1 MSLGKNKKILIGLLI
16 FLFINILIIGITL
29 GVRIGHNKESFGTAL
44 SFLARRVYLDN
55 YLRQNPLLLGS
66 LVLFGYLALG
76 RGKVESILGA
86 LKTAIGVFLLTVGS
100 GGLVG
105 LAKPVFDAIGKI
117 REGGVVP
124 LDPYLGWTSADN
136 FLQKGFGEAN
146 DFLTLVS
153 FTFIFAFIVNILMVL
168 AKRFTNTN
176 AIMITGHVMLQQSS
190 IVTALLYVIL
200 FRSIPLVDGGIGVGQ
215 QAGLVF
221 ISGLF
226 LGIYW
231 ATSSVATLKMTN
243 LVTQN
248 AGFAVGHQQMLT
260 LFTSY
265 KMGRF
270 FGKKEHSAENRKLP
284 QSLKIFEDN
293 IFTQTIIILV
303 LFAVLF
309 AVIIGYYGVENV
321 INSSYNGF
329 AGPKVDKDSPVFIK
343 NASEA
348 AKSIGA
354 AWNGSFGGANFVF
367 IIFGGVLRIIA
378 TLIALMTGV
387 RMFVTELQQSFHG
400 ISEKIIPG
408 AVVAVDIA
416 ATYGFSINAVTYGFL
431 GGVLGQFLAVFIAIG
446 LAAIPGNN
454 YSLVAVPLFIT
465 LFFNSGA
472 MGVYANAS
480 GGWKASFIVPAIIGF
495 FEIIIISFALKLVQ
509 NISDSGIPSLLNK
522 NTGISEIQNPVS
534 TGFLGMGDWNLFFG
548 IVLIIGQFH
557 FVLGWISVVIA
568 IILLILLAQAVDST
582 KQHKKTWLQK
592 LLKIDVDLIEKE
604 A

>member
-1 MSLGKNKKILIGLLI
+1 MSLNKNKKLLFGLLI
-16 FLFINILIIGITL
+16 FLLINILIIGITL
-29 GVRIGHNKESFGTAL
+29 GVRMGKYQESFSSAL
-44 SFLARRVYLDN
+44 NFLVRVVYLDN

-76 RGKVESILGA
+76 RGKVDAILGA

-105 LAKPVFDAIGKI
+105 LARPVFNAIGGIK
-117 REGGVVP
+117 EGGVVP
-124 LDPYLGWTSADN
+124 LDPYLGWTSANN
-136 FLQKGFGEAN
+136 FLQKGFGAAN
-146 DFLTLVS
+146 DFLTLIS
-153 FTFIFAFIVNILMVL
+153 FTFIFAFIINILMVL

-176 AIMITGHVMLQQSS
+176 SIMITGHVMLQQSS

-200 FRSIPLVDGGIGVGQ
+200 FRTFPLLDDGAISTGSQV
-215 QAGLVF
+215 GLVL

-231 ATSSVATLKMTN
+231 ATASGATLKITN

-248 AGFAVGHQQMLT
+248 AGFAVGHQQMLS

-265 KMGRF
+265 KIGRF
-270 FGKKEHSAENRKLP
+270 FGKKEQSAENRKLP
-284 QSLKIFEDN
+284 SSLKIFEDN

-309 AVIIGYYGVENV
+309 AIIIGYHGIENV
-321 INSSYNGF
+321 INSKFNGF
-329 AGPKVDKDSPVFIK
+329 AAPES
-343 NASEA
+343 ATSA
-348 AKSIGA
+348 AKTAAKEIGA
-354 AWNGSFGGANFVF
+354 AWNSSLGGANFVF
-367 IIFGGVLRIIA
+367 LILGGVLKIVA
-378 TLIALMTGV
+378 TLVALMTGV

-400 ISEKIIPG
+400 ISEKVIPG

-431 GGVLGQFLAVFIAIG
+431 GGVFGQFLAVFVTIG

-454 YSLVAVPLFIT
+454 FSLVAVPLFIT

-472 MGVYANAS
+472 MGVFANAS

-509 NISDSGIPSLLNK
+509 NISGEGIPL
-522 NTGISEIQNPVS
+522 GQNPVA

-548 IVLIIGQFH
+548 LVLIIGQFH
-557 FVLGWISVVIA
+557 FVVGWIA
-568 IILLILLAQAVDST
+568 IIVAILLLILLGQAVDST
-582 KQHKKTWLQK
+582 NQTKKTWLQK
-592 LLKIDVDLIEKE
+592 LLKVEVDLINKE
-604 A
+604 V

>member
-1 MSLGKNKKILIGLLI
+1 MSLNKNKKLLFGLLI
-16 FLFINILIIGITL
+16 FLLINILIIGITL
-29 GVRIGHNKESFGTAL
+29 GVRMGKYQESFSSAL
-44 SFLARRVYLDN
+44 NFLVRVVYLDN

-76 RGKVESILGA
+76 RGKVDAILGA

-105 LAKPVFDAIGKI
+105 LARPVFNAIGGIK
-117 REGGVVP
+117 EGGVVP
-124 LDPYLGWTSADN
+124 LDPYLGWTSANN
-136 FLQKGFGEAN
+136 FLQKGFGAAN
-146 DFLTLVS
+146 DFLTLIS
-153 FTFIFAFIVNILMVL
+153 FTFIFAFIINILMVL

-176 AIMITGHVMLQQSS
+176 SIMITGHVMLQQSS

-200 FRSIPLVDGGIGVGQ
+200 FRTFPLLDDGAISTGSQV
-215 QAGLVF
+215 GLVL

-231 ATSSVATLKMTN
+231 ATASGATLKITN

-248 AGFAVGHQQMLT
+248 AGFAVGHQQMLS

-265 KMGRF
+265 KIGRF
-270 FGKKEHSAENRKLP
+270 FGKKEQSAENRKLP
-284 QSLKIFEDN
+284 SSLKIFEDN

-309 AVIIGYYGVENV
+309 AIIIGYHGIENV
-321 INSSYNGF
+321 INPKFNGF
-329 AGPKVDKDSPVFIK
+329 AAPES
-343 NASEA
+343 ATSA
-348 AKSIGA
+348 AKTAAKEIGA
-354 AWNGSFGGANFVF
+354 AWNSSLGGANFVF
-367 IIFGGVLRIIA
+367 LILGGVLKIVA
-378 TLIALMTGV
+378 TLVALMTGV

-431 GGVLGQFLAVFIAIG
+431 GGVFGQFLAVFVTIG

-454 YSLVAVPLFIT
+454 FSLVAVPLFIT

-472 MGVYANAS
+472 MGVFANAS
-480 GGWKASFIVPAIIGF
+480 GGWKASFIVPTIIGF
-495 FEIIIISFALKLVQ
+495 FEIIIISFALKLIQ
-509 NISDSGIPSLLNK
+509 NISGEGIPLA
-522 NTGISEIQNPVS
+522 QNPVA

-548 IVLIIGQFH
+548 LVLIIGQFH
-557 FVLGWISVVIA
+557 FVVGWIA
-568 IILLILLAQAVDST
+568 IIVAILLLILLGQAVDST
-582 KQHKKTWLQK
+582 NQTKKTWLQK
-592 LLKIDVDLIEKE
+592 LLKVEVDLINKE
-604 A
+604 V

>member
-1 MSLGKNKKILIGLLI
+1 MSLNKNKKLLFGLLI
-16 FLFINILIIGITL
+16 FLLINILIIGITL
-29 GVRIGHNKESFGTAL
+29 GVRMGKYQESFSSAL
-44 SFLARRVYLDN
+44 NFLVRVVYLDN

-76 RGKVESILGA
+76 RGKVDAILGA

-105 LAKPVFDAIGKI
+105 LARPVFNAIGGIK
-117 REGGVVP
+117 EGGVVP
-124 LDPYLGWTSADN
+124 LDPYLGWTSANN
-136 FLQKGFGEAN
+136 FLQKGFGAAN
-146 DFLTLVS
+146 DFLTLIS
-153 FTFIFAFIVNILMVL
+153 FTFIFAFIINILMVL

-176 AIMITGHVMLQQSS
+176 SIMITGHVMLQQSS

-200 FRSIPLVDGGIGVGQ
+200 FRTFPLLDDGAISTGSQV
-215 QAGLVF
+215 GLVL

-231 ATSSVATLKMTN
+231 ATASGATLKITN

-248 AGFAVGHQQMLT
+248 AGFAVGHQQMLS

-265 KMGRF
+265 KIGRF
-270 FGKKEHSAENRKLP
+270 FGKKEQSAENRKLP
-284 QSLKIFEDN
+284 SSLKIFEDN

-309 AVIIGYYGVENV
+309 AIIIGYHGIENV
-321 INSSYNGF
+321 INPKFNGF
-329 AGPKVDKDSPVFIK
+329 AAPES
-343 NASEA
+343 ATSA
-348 AKSIGA
+348 AKTAAKEIGA
-354 AWNGSFGGANFVF
+354 AWNSSLVGANFVF
-367 IIFGGVLRIIA
+367 LILGGVLKIVA
-378 TLIALMTGV
+378 TLVALMTGV

-431 GGVLGQFLAVFIAIG
+431 GGVFGQFLAVFVTIG

-454 YSLVAVPLFIT
+454 FSLVAVPLFIT

-472 MGVYANAS
+472 MGVFANAS

-509 NISDSGIPSLLNK
+509 NISGEGIPL
-522 NTGISEIQNPVS
+522 GQNPVA

-548 IVLIIGQFH
+548 LVLIIGQFH
-557 FVLGWISVVIA
+557 FVVGWIA
-568 IILLILLAQAVDST
+568 IIVAILLLILLGQAVDST
-582 KQHKKTWLQK
+582 NQTKKTWLQK
-592 LLKIDVDLIEKE
+592 LLKVEVDLINKE
-604 A
+604 V

>member
-1 MSLGKNKKILIGLLI
+1 MSLNKNKKLLFGLLI
-16 FLFINILIIGITL
+16 FLLINILIIAITL
-29 GVRIGHNKESFGTAL
+29 GIRMGKYQESFSSAL
-44 SFLARRVYLDN
+44 NFLVRVVYLDN

-76 RGKVESILGA
+76 RGKVDAILGA

-105 LAKPVFDAIGKI
+105 LARPVFNAIGGIK
-117 REGGVVP
+117 EGGVVP
-124 LDPYLGWTSADN
+124 LDPYLGWTSANN
-136 FLQKGFGEAN
+136 FLQKGFGAAN
-146 DFLTLVS
+146 DFLTLIS
-153 FTFIFAFIVNILMVL
+153 FTFIFAFIINILMVL

-176 AIMITGHVMLQQSS
+176 SIMITGHVMLQQSS

-200 FRSIPLVDGGIGVGQ
+200 FRTFPLLDDGAISTGSQV
-215 QAGLVF
+215 GLVL

-231 ATSSVATLKMTN
+231 ATASGATLKITN

-248 AGFAVGHQQMLT
+248 AGFAVGHQQMLS

-265 KMGRF
+265 KIGRF
-270 FGKKEHSAENRKLP
+270 FGKKEQSAENRKLP
-284 QSLKIFEDN
+284 SSLKIFEDN

-309 AVIIGYYGVENV
+309 AIIIGYHGIENV
-321 INSSYNGF
+321 INSKFNGF
-329 AGPKVDKDSPVFIK
+329 AAPES
-343 NASEA
+343 ATSA
-348 AKSIGA
+348 AKTAAKEIGA
-354 AWNGSFGGANFVF
+354 AWNSSLVGANFVF
-367 IIFGGVLRIIA
+367 LILGGVLKIVA
-378 TLIALMTGV
+378 TLVALMTGV

-431 GGVLGQFLAVFIAIG
+431 GGVFGQFLAVFVTIG

-454 YSLVAVPLFIT
+454 FSLVAVPLFIT

-472 MGVYANAS
+472 MGVFANAS

-509 NISDSGIPSLLNK
+509 NISGEGIPLN
-522 NTGISEIQNPVS
+522 QNPVA

-548 IVLIIGQFH
+548 LVLIIGQFH
-557 FVLGWISVVIA
+557 FVVGWIA
-568 IILLILLAQAVDST
+568 IIVAILLLILLGQAVDST
-582 KQHKKTWLQK
+582 NQTKKTWLQK
-592 LLKIDVDLIEKE
+592 LLKVEVDLINKE
-604 A
+604 V

>member
-1 MSLGKNKKILIGLLI
+1 MSLNKNKKLLFGLLI
-16 FLFINILIIGITL
+16 FLLINILIIGITL
-29 GVRIGHNKESFGTAL
+29 GVRMGKYQESFSSAL
-44 SFLARRVYLDN
+44 NFLVRVVYLDN

-76 RGKVESILGA
+76 RGKVDAILGA

-105 LAKPVFDAIGKI
+105 LARPVFNAIGGIK
-117 REGGVVP
+117 EGGVVP
-124 LDPYLGWTSADN
+124 LDPYLGWTSANN
-136 FLQKGFGEAN
+136 FLQKGFGAAN
-146 DFLTLVS
+146 DFLTLIS
-153 FTFIFAFIVNILMVL
+153 FTFIFAFIINILMVL

-176 AIMITGHVMLQQSS
+176 SIMITGHVMLQQSS

-200 FRSIPLVDGGIGVGQ
+200 FRTFPLLDDGAISTGSQV
-215 QAGLVF
+215 GLVL

-231 ATSSVATLKMTN
+231 ATASGATLKITN

-248 AGFAVGHQQMLT
+248 AGFAVGHQQMLS

-265 KMGRF
+265 KIGRF
-270 FGKKEHSAENRKLP
+270 FGKKEQSAENRKLP
-284 QSLKIFEDN
+284 SSLKIFEDN

-309 AVIIGYYGVENV
+309 AIIIGYHGIENV
-321 INSSYNGF
+321 INPKFNGF
-329 AGPKVDKDSPVFIK
+329 AAPES
-343 NASEA
+343 ATSA
-348 AKSIGA
+348 AKTAAKEIGA
-354 AWNGSFGGANFVF
+354 AWNSSLGGANFVF
-367 IIFGGVLRIIA
+367 LILGGVLKIVA
-378 TLIALMTGV
+378 TLVALMTGV

-431 GGVLGQFLAVFIAIG
+431 GGVFGQFLAVFVTIG

-454 YSLVAVPLFIT
+454 FSLVAVPLFIT

-472 MGVYANAS
+472 MGVFANAS

-509 NISDSGIPSLLNK
+509 NISGEGIPLA
-522 NTGISEIQNPVS
+522 QNPVA

-548 IVLIIGQFH
+548 LVLIIGQFH
-557 FVLGWISVVIA
+557 FVVGWIA
-568 IILLILLAQAVDST
+568 IIVAILLLILLGQAVDST
-582 KQHKKTWLQK
+582 NQTKKTWLQK
-592 LLKIDVDLIEKE
+592 LLKVEVDLINKE
-604 A
+604 V

>member
-1 MSLGKNKKILIGLLI
+1 MSLNKNKKLLFGLLI
-16 FLFINILIIGITL
+16 FLLINILIIGITL
-29 GVRIGHNKESFGTAL
+29 GVRMGKYQESFSSAL
-44 SFLARRVYLDN
+44 NFLVRVVYLDN
-55 YLRQNPLLLGS
+55 YLQQNPLLLGS

-76 RGKVESILGA
+76 RGKVDAILGA

-105 LAKPVFDAIGKI
+105 LARPVFNAIGGIK
-117 REGGVVP
+117 EGGVVP
-124 LDPYLGWTSADN
+124 LDPYLGWTSANN
-136 FLQKGFGEAN
+136 FLQKGFGAAN
-146 DFLTLVS
+146 DFLTLIS
-153 FTFIFAFIVNILMVL
+153 FTFIFAFIINILMVL

-176 AIMITGHVMLQQSS
+176 SIMITGHVMLQQSS

-200 FRSIPLVDGGIGVGQ
+200 FRTFPLLDDGAISTGSQV
-215 QAGLVF
+215 GLVL

-231 ATSSVATLKMTN
+231 ATASGATLKITN

-248 AGFAVGHQQMLT
+248 AGFAVGHQQMLS

-265 KMGRF
+265 KIGRF
-270 FGKKEHSAENRKLP
+270 FGKKEQSAENRKLP
-284 QSLKIFEDN
+284 SSLKIFEDN

-309 AVIIGYYGVENV
+309 AIIIGYHGIENV
-321 INSSYNGF
+321 INPKFNGF
-329 AGPKVDKDSPVFIK
+329 AAPES
-343 NASEA
+343 ATSA
-348 AKSIGA
+348 AKTAAKEIGA
-354 AWNGSFGGANFVF
+354 AWNSSLVGANFVF
-367 IIFGGVLRIIA
+367 LILGGVLKIVA
-378 TLIALMTGV
+378 TLVALMTGV

-431 GGVLGQFLAVFIAIG
+431 GGVFGQFLAVFVTIG

-454 YSLVAVPLFIT
+454 FSLVAVPLFIT

-472 MGVYANAS
+472 MGVFANAS

-509 NISDSGIPSLLNK
+509 NISGEGIPLA
-522 NTGISEIQNPVS
+522 QNPVA

-548 IVLIIGQFH
+548 LVLIIGQFH
-557 FVLGWISVVIA
+557 FVVGWIA
-568 IILLILLAQAVDST
+568 IIVAILLLILLGQAVDST
-582 KQHKKTWLQK
+582 NQTKKTWLQK
-592 LLKIDVDLIEKE
+592 LLKVEVDLINKE
-604 A
+604 V

>member
-1 MSLGKNKKILIGLLI
+1 MSLNKNKKLLFGLLI
-16 FLFINILIIGITL
+16 FLLINIVIIGITL
-29 GVRIGHNKESFGTAL
+29 GVRMGKYQESFSSAL
-44 SFLARRVYLDN
+44 HFLVRVVYLDN

-76 RGKVESILGA
+76 RGKVDAILGA

-100 GGLVG
+100 GGLIG
-105 LAKPVFDAIGKI
+105 LARPVFNAIGGIK
-117 REGGVVP
+117 EGGVVP
-124 LDPYLGWTSADN
+124 LDPYLGWTSANN
-136 FLQKGFGEAN
+136 FLQKGFGAAN
-146 DFLTLVS
+146 DFLTLIS
-153 FTFIFAFIVNILMVL
+153 FTFIFAFIINILMVL

-176 AIMITGHVMLQQSS
+176 SIMITGHVMLQQSS

-200 FRSIPLVDGGIGVGQ
+200 FRTFPLLDDGAISTGSQV
-215 QAGLVF
+215 GLVL

-231 ATSSVATLKMTN
+231 ATASGATLKITN

-248 AGFAVGHQQMLT
+248 AGFAVGHQQMLS

-265 KMGRF
+265 KIGRF
-270 FGKKEHSAENRKLP
+270 FGKKEQSAENRKLP
-284 QSLKIFEDN
+284 SSLKIFEDN

-309 AVIIGYYGVENV
+309 AIIIGYHGIENV
-321 INSSYNGF
+321 INPKFNGF
-329 AGPKVDKDSPVFIK
+329 AAPES
-343 NASEA
+343 ATSA
-348 AKSIGA
+348 AKTAAKEIGA
-354 AWNGSFGGANFVF
+354 AWNSSLVGANFVF
-367 IIFGGVLRIIA
+367 LILGGVLKIVA
-378 TLIALMTGV
+378 TLVALMTGV

-431 GGVLGQFLAVFIAIG
+431 GGVFGQFLAVFVTIG

-454 YSLVAVPLFIT
+454 FSLVAVPLFIT

-472 MGVYANAS
+472 MGVFANAS

-509 NISDSGIPSLLNK
+509 NISGEGIPL
-522 NTGISEIQNPVS
+522 GQNPVA

-548 IVLIIGQFH
+548 LVLIIGQFH
-557 FVLGWISVVIA
+557 FVVGWIAIVVA
-568 IILLILLAQAVDST
+568 ILLLILLGQAVDST
-582 KQHKKTWLQK
+582 NQTKKTWLQK
-592 LLKIDVDLIEKE
+592 LLKVEVDLINKE
-604 A
+604 V

>member
-1 MSLGKNKKILIGLLI
+1 MSLNKNKKLLFGLLI
-16 FLFINILIIGITL
+16 FLLINILIIGITL
-29 GVRIGHNKESFGTAL
+29 GVRMGKYQESFSSAL
-44 SFLARRVYLDN
+44 NFLVRVVYLDN

-76 RGKVESILGA
+76 RGKVDAILGA

-105 LAKPVFDAIGKI
+105 LAKPVFNAIGGIK
-117 REGGVVP
+117 EGGVVP
-124 LDPYLGWTSADN
+124 LDPYLGWTSANN
-136 FLQKGFGEAN
+136 FLQKGFGAAN
-146 DFLTLVS
+146 DFLTLIS
-153 FTFIFAFIVNILMVL
+153 FTFIFAFIINILMVL

-176 AIMITGHVMLQQSS
+176 SIMITGHVMLQQSS

-200 FRSIPLVDGGIGVGQ
+200 FRTFPLLDDGAISTGSQV
-215 QAGLVF
+215 GLVL

-231 ATSSVATLKMTN
+231 ATASGATLKITN

-248 AGFAVGHQQMLT
+248 AGFAVGHQQMLS

-265 KMGRF
+265 KIGRF
-270 FGKKEHSAENRKLP
+270 FGKKEQSAENRKLP
-284 QSLKIFEDN
+284 SSLKIFEDN

-309 AVIIGYYGVENV
+309 AIIIGYHGIENV
-321 INSSYNGF
+321 INPKFNGF
-329 AGPKVDKDSPVFIK
+329 AAPES
-343 NASEA
+343 ATSA
-348 AKSIGA
+348 AKTAAKEIGA
-354 AWNGSFGGANFVF
+354 AWNSSLGGANFVF
-367 IIFGGVLRIIA
+367 LILGGVLKIVA
-378 TLIALMTGV
+378 TLVALMTGV

-431 GGVLGQFLAVFIAIG
+431 GGVFGQFLAVFVTIG

-454 YSLVAVPLFIT
+454 FSLVAVPLFIT

-472 MGVYANAS
+472 MGVFANAS
-480 GGWKASFIVPAIIGF
+480 GGWKASFIVPTIIGF
-495 FEIIIISFALKLVQ
+495 FEIIIISFALKLIQ
-509 NISDSGIPSLLNK
+509 NISGEGIPLA
-522 NTGISEIQNPVS
+522 QNPVA

-548 IVLIIGQFH
+548 LVLIIGQFH
-557 FVLGWISVVIA
+557 FVVGWIA
-568 IILLILLAQAVDST
+568 IIVAILLLILLGQAVDST
-582 KQHKKTWLQK
+582 NQTKKTWLQK
-592 LLKIDVDLIEKE
+592 LLKVEVDLINKE
-604 A
+604 V

>member
-1 MSLGKNKKILIGLLI
+1 MSLNKNKKLLFGLLI
-16 FLFINILIIGITL
+16 FLLINILIIGITL
-29 GVRIGHNKESFGTAL
+29 GVRMGKYQESFSSAL
-44 SFLARRVYLDN
+44 HFLVRVVYLDN

-76 RGKVESILGA
+76 RGKVDAILGA

-105 LAKPVFDAIGKI
+105 LARPVFNAIGGIK
-117 REGGVVP
+117 EGGVVP
-124 LDPYLGWTSADN
+124 LDPYLGWTSANN
-136 FLQKGFGEAN
+136 FLQKGFGAAN
-146 DFLTLVS
+146 DFLTLIS
-153 FTFIFAFIVNILMVL
+153 FTFIFAFIINILMVL

-176 AIMITGHVMLQQSS
+176 SIMITGHVMLQQSS

-200 FRSIPLVDGGIGVGQ
+200 FRTFPLLDDGAISTGSQV
-215 QAGLVF
+215 GLVL

-231 ATSSVATLKMTN
+231 ATASGATLKITN

-248 AGFAVGHQQMLT
+248 AGFAVGHQQMLS

-265 KMGRF
+265 KIGRF
-270 FGKKEHSAENRKLP
+270 FGKKEQSAENRKLP
-284 QSLKIFEDN
+284 SSLKIFEDN

-309 AVIIGYYGVENV
+309 AIIIGYHGIENV
-321 INSSYNGF
+321 INPKFNGF
-329 AGPKVDKDSPVFIK
+329 AAPES
-343 NASEA
+343 ATSA
-348 AKSIGA
+348 AKTAAKEIGA
-354 AWNGSFGGANFVF
+354 AWNSSLGGANFVF
-367 IIFGGVLRIIA
+367 LILGGVLKIVA
-378 TLIALMTGV
+378 TLVALMTGV

-431 GGVLGQFLAVFIAIG
+431 GGVFGQFLAVFVTIG

-454 YSLVAVPLFIT
+454 FSLVAVPLFIT

-472 MGVYANAS
+472 MGVFANAS

-509 NISDSGIPSLLNK
+509 NISGEGIPL
-522 NTGISEIQNPVS
+522 GQNPVA

-548 IVLIIGQFH
+548 LVLIIGQFH
-557 FVLGWISVVIA
+557 FVVGWIA
-568 IILLILLAQAVDST
+568 IIVAILLLILLGQAVDST
-582 KQHKKTWLQK
+582 NQTKKTWLQK
-592 LLKIDVDLIEKE
+592 LLKVEVDLINKE
-604 A
+604 V

>member
-1 MSLGKNKKILIGLLI
+1 MSLNKNKKLLFGLLI
-16 FLFINILIIGITL
+16 FLLINILIIGITL
-29 GVRIGHNKESFGTAL
+29 GVRMGKYQESFSSAL
-44 SFLARRVYLDN
+44 NFLVRVVYLDN

-76 RGKVESILGA
+76 RGKVDAILGA

-105 LAKPVFDAIGKI
+105 LARPVFNAIGGIK
-117 REGGVVP
+117 EGGVVP
-124 LDPYLGWTSADN
+124 LDPYLGWTSANN
-136 FLQKGFGEAN
+136 FLQKGFGAAN
-146 DFLTLVS
+146 DFLTLIS
-153 FTFIFAFIVNILMVL
+153 FTFIFAFIINILMVL

-176 AIMITGHVMLQQSS
+176 SIMITGHVMLQQSS

-200 FRSIPLVDGGIGVGQ
+200 FRTFPLLDDGAISTGSQV
-215 QAGLVF
+215 GLVL

-231 ATSSVATLKMTN
+231 ATASGATLKITN

-248 AGFAVGHQQMLT
+248 AGFAVGHQQMLS

-265 KMGRF
+265 KIGRF
-270 FGKKEHSAENRKLP
+270 FGKKDQSAENRKLP
-284 QSLKIFEDN
+284 SSLKIFEDN

-309 AVIIGYYGVENV
+309 AIIIGYHGIENV
-321 INSSYNGF
+321 INPKFNGF
-329 AGPKVDKDSPVFIK
+329 AAPES
-343 NASEA
+343 ATSA
-348 AKSIGA
+348 AKTAAKEIGA
-354 AWNGSFGGANFVF
+354 AWNSSLGGANFVF
-367 IIFGGVLRIIA
+367 LILGGVLKIVA
-378 TLIALMTGV
+378 TLVALMTGV

-431 GGVLGQFLAVFIAIG
+431 GGVFGQFLAVFVTIG

-454 YSLVAVPLFIT
+454 FSLVAVPLFIT

-472 MGVYANAS
+472 MGVFANAS

-509 NISDSGIPSLLNK
+509 NISGEGIPL
-522 NTGISEIQNPVS
+522 GQNPVA

-548 IVLIIGQFH
+548 LVLIIGQFH
-557 FVLGWISVVIA
+557 FVVGWIA
-568 IILLILLAQAVDST
+568 IIVAILLLILLGQAVDST
-582 KQHKKTWLQK
+582 NQTKKTWLQK
-592 LLKIDVDLIEKE
+592 LLKVEVDLINKE
-604 A
+604 V

>member
-1 MSLGKNKKILIGLLI
+1 MSLNKNKKLLFGLLI
-16 FLFINILIIGITL
+16 FLLINILIIGITL
-29 GVRIGHNKESFGTAL
+29 GVRMGKYQESFSSAL
-44 SFLARRVYLDN
+44 NFLVRVIYLDN

-76 RGKVESILGA
+76 RGKVDAILGA

-100 GGLVG
+100 GGLIG
-105 LAKPVFDAIGKI
+105 LARPVFNAIGGIK
-117 REGGVVP
+117 EGGVVP
-124 LDPYLGWTSADN
+124 LDPYLGWTSANN
-136 FLQKGFGEAN
+136 FLQKGFGAAN
-146 DFLTLVS
+146 DFLTLIS
-153 FTFIFAFIVNILMVL
+153 FTFIFAFIINILMVL

-176 AIMITGHVMLQQSS
+176 SIMITGHVMLQQSS

-200 FRSIPLVDGGIGVGQ
+200 FRTFPLLDDGAISTGSQV
-215 QAGLVF
+215 GLVL

-231 ATSSVATLKMTN
+231 ATASGATLKITN

-248 AGFAVGHQQMLT
+248 AGFAVGHQQMLS

-265 KMGRF
+265 KIGRF
-270 FGKKEHSAENRKLP
+270 FGKKEQSAENRKLP
-284 QSLKIFEDN
+284 SSLKIFEDN

-309 AVIIGYYGVENV
+309 AIIIGYHGIENV
-321 INSSYNGF
+321 INPKFNGF
-329 AGPKVDKDSPVFIK
+329 AAPES
-343 NASEA
+343 ATSA
-348 AKSIGA
+348 AKTAAKEIGA
-354 AWNGSFGGANFVF
+354 AWNSSLGGANFVF
-367 IIFGGVLRIIA
+367 LILGGVLKIVA
-378 TLIALMTGV
+378 TLVALMTGV

-431 GGVLGQFLAVFIAIG
+431 GGVFGQFLAVFVTIG

-454 YSLVAVPLFIT
+454 FSLVAVPLFIT

-472 MGVYANAS
+472 MGVFANAS

-509 NISDSGIPSLLNK
+509 NISGEGIPL
-522 NTGISEIQNPVS
+522 GQNPVA

-548 IVLIIGQFH
+548 LVLIIGQFH
-557 FVLGWISVVIA
+557 FVVGWIA
-568 IILLILLAQAVDST
+568 IIVAILLLILLGQAVDST
-582 KQHKKTWLQK
+582 NQTKKTWLQK
-592 LLKIDVDLIEKE
+592 LLKVEVDLINKE
-604 A
+604 V

>member
-1 MSLGKNKKILIGLLI
+1 MSLNKNKKLLFGLLI
-16 FLFINILIIGITL
+16 FLLINILIIGITL
-29 GVRIGHNKESFGTAL
+29 GVRMGKYQESFSSAL
-44 SFLARRVYLDN
+44 NFLVRVVYLDN

-76 RGKVESILGA
+76 RGKVDAILGA

-105 LAKPVFDAIGKI
+105 LARPVFNAIGGIK
-117 REGGVVP
+117 EGGVVP
-124 LDPYLGWTSADN
+124 LDPYLGWTSANN
-136 FLQKGFGEAN
+136 FLQKGFGAAN
-146 DFLTLVS
+146 DFLTLIS
-153 FTFIFAFIVNILMVL
+153 FTFIFAFIINILMVL

-176 AIMITGHVMLQQSS
+176 SIMITGHVMLQQSS

-200 FRSIPLVDGGIGVGQ
+200 FRTFPLLDDGAISTGSQV
-215 QAGLVF
+215 GLVL

-231 ATSSVATLKMTN
+231 ATASRATLKITN

-248 AGFAVGHQQMLT
+248 AGFAVGHQQMLS

-265 KMGRF
+265 KIGRF
-270 FGKKEHSAENRKLP
+270 FGKKEQSAENRKLP
-284 QSLKIFEDN
+284 SSLKIFEDN

-309 AVIIGYYGVENV
+309 AIIIGYHGIENV
-321 INSSYNGF
+321 INPKFNGF
-329 AGPKVDKDSPVFIK
+329 AAPES
-343 NASEA
+343 ATSA
-348 AKSIGA
+348 AKTAAKEIGA
-354 AWNGSFGGANFVF
+354 AWNSSLGGANFVF
-367 IIFGGVLRIIA
+367 LILGGVLKIVA
-378 TLIALMTGV
+378 TLVALMTGV

-431 GGVLGQFLAVFIAIG
+431 GGVFGQFLAVFVTIG

-454 YSLVAVPLFIT
+454 FSLVAVPLFIT

-472 MGVYANAS
+472 MGVFANAS

-509 NISDSGIPSLLNK
+509 NISGEGIPLA
-522 NTGISEIQNPVS
+522 QNPVA

-548 IVLIIGQFH
+548 LVLIIGQFH
-557 FVLGWISVVIA
+557 FVVGWIA
-568 IILLILLAQAVDST
+568 IIVAILLLILLGQAVDST
-582 KQHKKTWLQK
+582 NQTKKTWLQK
-592 LLKIDVDLIEKE
+592 LLKVEVDLINKE
-604 A
+604 V

>member
-1 MSLGKNKKILIGLLI
+1 MSLNKNKKLLFGLLI
-16 FLFINILIIGITL
+16 FLLINILIIGITL
-29 GVRIGHNKESFGTAL
+29 GVRMGKYQESFSSAL
-44 SFLARRVYLDN
+44 HFLVRVVYLDN

-76 RGKVESILGA
+76 RGKVDAILGA

-100 GGLVG
+100 GGLIG
-105 LAKPVFDAIGKI
+105 LARPVFNAIGGIK
-117 REGGVVP
+117 EGGVVP
-124 LDPYLGWTSADN
+124 LDPYLGWTSANN
-136 FLQKGFGEAN
+136 FLQKGFGAAN
-146 DFLTLVS
+146 DFLTLIS
-153 FTFIFAFIVNILMVL
+153 FTFIFAFIINILMVL

-176 AIMITGHVMLQQSS
+176 SIMITGHVMLQQSS

-200 FRSIPLVDGGIGVGQ
+200 FRTFPLLDDGAISTGSQV
-215 QAGLVF
+215 GLVL

-231 ATSSVATLKMTN
+231 ATASGATLKITN

-248 AGFAVGHQQMLT
+248 AGFAVGHQQMLS

-265 KMGRF
+265 KIGRF
-270 FGKKEHSAENRKLP
+270 FGKKEQSAENRKLP
-284 QSLKIFEDN
+284 SSLKIFEDN

-309 AVIIGYYGVENV
+309 AIIIGYHGIENV
-321 INSSYNGF
+321 INPKFNGF
-329 AGPKVDKDSPVFIK
+329 AAPES
-343 NASEA
+343 ATSA
-348 AKSIGA
+348 AKTAAKEIGA
-354 AWNGSFGGANFVF
+354 AWNSSLVGANFVF
-367 IIFGGVLRIIA
+367 LILGGVLKIVA
-378 TLIALMTGV
+378 TLVALMTGV

-431 GGVLGQFLAVFIAIG
+431 GGVFGQFLAVFVTIG

-454 YSLVAVPLFIT
+454 FSLVAVPLFIT

-472 MGVYANAS
+472 MGVFANAS

-509 NISDSGIPSLLNK
+509 NISGEGIPLA
-522 NTGISEIQNPVS
+522 QNPVA

-548 IVLIIGQFH
+548 LVLIIGQFH
-557 FVLGWISVVIA
+557 FVVGWIA
-568 IILLILLAQAVDST
+568 IIVAILLLILLGQAVDST
-582 KQHKKTWLQK
+582 NQTKKTWLQK
-592 LLKIDVDLIEKE
+592 LLKVEVDLINKE
-604 A
+604 V

>member
-1 MSLGKNKKILIGLLI
+1 MSLNKNKKLLFGLLI
-16 FLFINILIIGITL
+16 FLLINIVIIGITL
-29 GVRIGHNKESFGTAL
+29 GVRMGKYQESFSSAL
-44 SFLARRVYLDN
+44 HFLVRVVYLDN

-76 RGKVESILGA
+76 RGKVDAILGA

-100 GGLVG
+100 GGLIG
-105 LAKPVFDAIGKI
+105 LARPVFNAIGGIK
-117 REGGVVP
+117 EGGVVP
-124 LDPYLGWTSADN
+124 LDPYLGWTSANN
-136 FLQKGFGEAN
+136 FLQKGFGAAN
-146 DFLTLVS
+146 DFLTLIS
-153 FTFIFAFIVNILMVL
+153 FTFIFAFIINILMVL

-176 AIMITGHVMLQQSS
+176 SIMITGHVMLQQSS

-200 FRSIPLVDGGIGVGQ
+200 FRTFPLLDDGAISTGSQV
-215 QAGLVF
+215 GLVL

-231 ATSSVATLKMTN
+231 ATASGATLKITN

-248 AGFAVGHQQMLT
+248 AGFAVGHQQMLS

-265 KMGRF
+265 KIGRF
-270 FGKKEHSAENRKLP
+270 FGKKEQSAENRKLP
-284 QSLKIFEDN
+284 SSLKIFEDN

-309 AVIIGYYGVENV
+309 AIIIGYHGIENV
-321 INSSYNGF
+321 INPKFNGF
-329 AGPKVDKDSPVFIK
+329 AAPES
-343 NASEA
+343 ATSA
-348 AKSIGA
+348 AKTAAKEIGA
-354 AWNGSFGGANFVF
+354 AWNSSLGGANFVF
-367 IIFGGVLRIIA
+367 LILGGVLKIVA
-378 TLIALMTGV
+378 TLVALMTGV

-431 GGVLGQFLAVFIAIG
+431 GGVFGQFLAVFVTIG

-454 YSLVAVPLFIT
+454 FSLVAVPLFIT

-472 MGVYANAS
+472 MGVFANAS

-509 NISDSGIPSLLNK
+509 NISGEGIPLA
-522 NTGISEIQNPVS
+522 QNPVA

-548 IVLIIGQFH
+548 LVLIIGQFH
-557 FVLGWISVVIA
+557 FVVGWIA
-568 IILLILLAQAVDST
+568 IIVAILLLILLGQAVDST
-582 KQHKKTWLQK
+582 NQTKKTWLQK
-592 LLKIDVDLIEKE
+592 LLKVEVDLINKE
-604 A
+604 V

>member
-1 MSLGKNKKILIGLLI
+1 MSLNKNKKLLFGLLI
-16 FLFINILIIGITL
+16 FLLINILIIGITL
-29 GVRIGHNKESFGTAL
+29 GVRMGKYQESFSSAL
-44 SFLARRVYLDN
+44 NFLVRVVYLDN

-76 RGKVESILGA
+76 RGKVDAILGA

-105 LAKPVFDAIGKI
+105 LARPVFNAIGGIK
-117 REGGVVP
+117 EGGVVP
-124 LDPYLGWTSADN
+124 LDPYLGWTSANN
-136 FLQKGFGEAN
+136 FLQKGFGAAN
-146 DFLTLVS
+146 DFLTLIS
-153 FTFIFAFIVNILMVL
+153 FTFIFAFIINILMVL

-176 AIMITGHVMLQQSS
+176 SIMITGHVMLQQSS

-200 FRSIPLVDGGIGVGQ
+200 FRTFPLLDDGAISTGSQV
-215 QAGLVF
+215 GLVL

-231 ATSSVATLKMTN
+231 ATASGATLKITN

-248 AGFAVGHQQMLT
+248 AGFAVGHQQMLS

-265 KMGRF
+265 KIGRF
-270 FGKKEHSAENRKLP
+270 FGKKEQSAENRKLP
-284 QSLKIFEDN
+284 SSLKIFEDN

-309 AVIIGYYGVENV
+309 AIIIGYHGIENV
-321 INSSYNGF
+321 INSKFDGF
-329 AGPKVDKDSPVFIK
+329 AAPES
-343 NASEA
+343 ATSA
-348 AKSIGA
+348 AKTAAKEIGA
-354 AWNGSFGGANFVF
+354 AWNSSLVGANFVF
-367 IIFGGVLRIIA
+367 LILGGVLKIVA
-378 TLIALMTGV
+378 TLVALMTGV

-431 GGVLGQFLAVFIAIG
+431 GGVFGQFLAVFVTIG

-454 YSLVAVPLFIT
+454 FSLVAVPLFIT

-472 MGVYANAS
+472 MGVFANAS

-509 NISDSGIPSLLNK
+509 NISGEGIPLN
-522 NTGISEIQNPVS
+522 QNPVA

-548 IVLIIGQFH
+548 LVLIIGQFH
-557 FVLGWISVVIA
+557 FVVGWIA
-568 IILLILLAQAVDST
+568 IIVAILLLILLGQAVDST
-582 KQHKKTWLQK
+582 NQTKKTWLQK
-592 LLKIDVDLIEKE
+592 LLKVEVDLINKE
-604 A
+604 V